1 KEWLKEIEGVTI
13 PNLKP
18 TKDGSCESDPEFALE
33 AGADGRCWWTCGGC
47 VRETDIDGCQNR
59 ERWGLTFD
67 DGPSEYTPKLLTY
80 LQSIDTLATFYLVSS
95 RVISFPQT
103 VQTQVM
109 MGHEI
114 SVHTWSHHPLT
125 SLTNEQVVAELGW
138 SRQAIKDVTGVTPL
152 TFRPPFGD
160 FDDRIRAI
168 ANAMNLT
175 PVVWST
181 VGTNLK
187 ADTEDFEV
195 PAGLAT
201 STDTVTQFRNTLAV
215 VEGEADA
222 GIITLEHDL
231 FQETVDLAIGF
242 TLPDAISRPGPSERG
257 WSLGTVAQCRG
268 VPAGDAYRETTTNQT
283 VLARLGRTPVVE
295 TSSSALGLPTNIPSS
310 FLPESSTDLLLSPT
324 RALQSTAL
332 ISSEVV
338 STTAG
343 VVTVINS
350 VSSSILAPE
359 VTQSS
364 VAGGYSDSPP
374 YLNGDQQ
381 PYGDS
386 GSSSDDQEAYPTL
399 ASSPSTSTQPST
411 TGNEEVQQN
420 PEFLNQ
426 IAPATPVENGGIQQG
441 DVIAAFPSIA
451 ASVSSRDG
459 SGVTATPPSETTRAG
474 GSDGGNGLNFG
485 IAGTA
490 YTNTRLDILSLGII
504 LVATSLLMA

>member
-1 KEWLKEIEGVTI
+1 
-13 PNLKP
+13 
-18 TKDGSCESDPEFALE
+18 
-33 AGADGRCWWTCGGC
+33 
-47 VRETDIDGCQNR
+47 
-59 ERWGLTFD
+59 
-67 DGPSEYTPKLLTY
+67 
-80 LQSIDTLATFYLVSS
+80 
-95 RVISFPQT
+95 
-103 VQTQVM
+103 
-109 MGHEI
+109 
-114 SVHTWSHHPLT
+114 
-125 SLTNEQVVAELGW
+125 
-138 SRQAIKDVTGVTPL
+138 
-152 TFRPPFGD
+152 
-160 FDDRIRAI
+160 
-168 ANAMNLT
+168 
-175 PVVWST
+175 
-181 VGTNLK
+181 
-187 ADTEDFEV
+187 
-195 PAGLAT
+195 
-201 STDTVTQFRNTLAV
+201 
-215 VEGEADA
+215 
-222 GIITLEHDL
+222 
-231 FQETVDLAIGF
+231 
-242 TLPDAISRPGPSERG
+242 
-257 WSLGTVAQCRG
+257 
-268 VPAGDAYRETTTNQT
+268 
-283 VLARLGRTPVVE
+283 
-295 TSSSALGLPTNIPSS
+295 
-310 FLPESSTDLLLSPT
+310 
-324 RALQSTAL
+324 STAL

-374 YLNGDQQ
+374 YLNGEQQ
-381 PYGDS
+381 PYGNAS

-399 ASSPSTSTQPST
+399 ASSPSTSTSTQPST
-411 TGNEEVQQN
+411 TGDEGVQQN